1 MFFTTSKL
9 WSGNVAA
16 SLEVV
21 LLVPVDAAAAAND
34 EIVVAGDDDML
45 VVVVVAVVV
54 VVYDDDS
61 MGINQSQIVCTV
73 VLIETCTCVVAVV
86 AVVAVVTVVEVCN
99 WIFFIFVSRFQ
110 SRQMSCEIRTVSRTG
125 IPSEVVTQ
133 TQRTQHTRTPS
144 KQKYREPNSQ
154 YIELHIFGTGIF
166 TLYS

>member
-45 VVVVVAVVV
+45 VVVVV

-73 VLIETCTCVVAVV
+73 VLIETCTC
-86 AVVAVVTVVEVCN
+86 VVAVVTVVEVCN

-133 TQRTQHTRTPS
+133 RTQHTRTHRSADAISAP
-144 KQKYREPNSQ
+144 
-154 YIELHIFGTGIF
+154 
-166 TLYS
+166 